1 MKLEKKEKTELRIKI
16 EHVKL
21 NDREQH
27 GSQKVKINCLK
38 QQSTQTY
45 SSSEISIQSEYDKPS
60 ST

>member
-27 GSQKVKINCLK
+27 GSQKVKINYLK
-38 QQSTQTY
+38 Q
-45 SSSEISIQSEYDKPS
+45 
-60 ST
+60 